1 MRALTQTER
10 NRRRIAD
17 TGHHDELVYFTGRGG
32 TYHVD
37 NSCARLDQ
45 SSTSS
50 RSLTRGE
57 ALDRTRRVPCLHCT
71 VPDLRKESSGNTRPR
86 ERYAKLIEAEQ
97 RTKEESKEC

>member
-1 MRALTQTER
+1 MRALPQAER
-10 NRRRIAD
+10 ERRRTAD
-17 TGHHDELVYFTGRGG
+17 TGPPDELVYFTSRGG

-45 SSTSS
+45 SSTSR

-71 VPDLRKESSGNTRPR
+71 VPDLQKASSGNPRPR

-97 RTKEESKEC
+97 RINEE